1 MVMAVPDMKKL
12 LELKQIAMKRCEERI
27 LEAARRPPCK
37 KRLEDDD
44 RHGMTRKMT
53 SKYGL

>member
-1 MVMAVPDMKKL
+1 MAVPDMKKI

-37 KRLEDDD
+37 KRREDDD
-44 RHGMTRKMT
+44 SYGMTRRMK

>member
-37 KRLEDDD
+37 KRREDDD
-44 RHGMTRKMT
+44 SHGMTRKMN